1 MFRRL
6 RETARENRR
15 QQRRMS
21 KSKNPD
27 GCCDCCD
34 LGLFSTLLMLG
45 SATAAATRAPVLDRA
60 GVAAIRGYRRWLSP
74 HWPGRCRF
82 TPTCGAYGLTAVERH
97 GLAVGGRM
105 AAGRVRRCR
114 PGVPRGTH
122 DPVRRPMSRGMS
134 RPEIG

>member
-15 QQRRMS
+15 QQRLMS

-82 TPTCGAYGLTAVERH
+82 TPTCGAYGLTAVEWH
-97 GLAVGGRM
+97 GLAVGGRL
-105 AAGRVRRCR
+105 AAERVRRCR

-122 DPVRRPMSRGMS
+122 DPVRRPVRL
-134 RPEIG
+134 E